1 MNVTELTET
10 EFKST
15 FSEKMNNVT
24 NTVDAIVDIWKYVN
38 LLDKPKYLLNDYIIG
53 KRLVEEVY
61 RNSEETYDQ
70 ILIPTIREN
79 NFLIIVVD
87 IIQKNIYGHY
97 LLNLNKEYGIE
108 EN

>member
-1 MNVTELTET
+1 MKVKELTEN

-24 NTVDAIVDIWKYVN
+24 NTVDAIVDIWKYIN
-38 LLDKPKYLLNDYIIG
+38 LLDKSEYFINDYVIE
-53 KRLVEEVY
+53 KRLIEKVY

-70 ILIPTIREN
+70 ILIPTKKNN

-97 LLNLNKEYGIE
+97 LLDLNKEYGIK
-108 EN
+108 

>member
-1 MNVTELTET
+1 MEVKELTEN

-24 NTVDAIVDIWKYVN
+24 NTVDAIVDIWKYIN
-38 LLDKPKYLLNDYIIG
+38 LLDESKYFINDYIVE
-53 KRLVEEVY
+53 KRLIEKVY

-70 ILIPTIREN
+70 ILIPTKKNN

-97 LLNLNKEYGIE
+97 LLDLNKEYRIK
-108 EN
+108 